1 MRNGIHNNKF
11 SVHTI
16 SGNHVVTLG
25 FDAKKA
31 ATNDLLGFA
40 IHRTELDKTG
50 KAKEA
55 YWMKGYKP
63 FEEVVNQPEPNNY
76 YSTYEHPVQ
85 SFLWAD
91 FTVKPG
97 VKYVYKVVPVSGKP
111 KLLKYGEELKVN
123 ITTEKLTDTVHEIHF
138 NRGVAASQAY
148 SAKFGKP
155 IKQLE
160 PQEQAEAYK
169 WLSRGLEEAIRE
181 FIGRARDGTWSIRA
195 ALYEIEYE
203 KVAEWFRQAIDRGAD
218 VQIIYHAKKDATQ
231 TAENEETLRNAGFDP
246 GNDDITFRRT
256 KMGNLMHCKFIVLLK
271 NSVPRQ
277 VWTGSTNL
285 TYSGIFG
292 HSNVGHCIKD
302 EDLAK
307 QFLSFWECIKQNAT
321 LSKMQGSC
329 LGLTPDLI
337 LEELPD
343 KMAAVFSPR
352 KKYAMLDFYAALMHK
367 AEKMACITLPFN
379 MDWRFS
385 KMLTEDSG
393 ALRYVLLNGNAAD
406 KEIAEDFKNDRD
418 VIISPG
424 SKMETAWQQ
433 FLQEMVSGLSG
444 SNVPYIHNKFL
455 LIDPLSDYPIVVT
468 GSANFSQPSTDR
480 NDENMVYIPGDK
492 RVADI
497 YLGEFFRM
505 FDHFY
510 SRYITS
516 LYGDEADTDKHRFLK
531 STAEKWIPSYYKEG
545 TDKYKKR
552 ELFSYGFQ
560 N

>member
-1 MRNGIHNNKF
+1 MRNGTHNNKF
-11 SVHTI
+11 SIHAI

-31 ATNDLLGFA
+31 AAKNLLGFA
-40 IHRTELDKTG
+40 VHRTELDKQG
-50 KAKEA
+50 KTVEA

-63 FEEVVNQPEPNNY
+63 FEEVISKPEPNTY

-97 VKYVYKVVPVSGKP
+97 KRYVYKIIPVSGKP
-111 KLLKYGEELKVN
+111 KLLKYGEELKVEIQSEPLSDN
-123 ITTEKLTDTVHEIHF
+123 VHEIHF

-148 SAKFGKP
+148 AAKFGKP
-155 IKQLE
+155 VKKLE
-160 PQEQAEAYK
+160 PAKQAEAYK
-169 WLSRGLEEAIRE
+169 WLSRGLEEAIKD
-181 FIGRARDGTWSIRA
+181 FIGRAKDESWAIRT

-203 KVAEWFRQAIDRGAD
+203 KVAAWFKDAITRGVD
-218 VQIIYHAKKDATQ
+218 VKIIYHAKKGETQ
-231 TAENEETLRNAGFDP
+231 TKENEDTLRNAGFDP
-246 GNDDITFRRT
+246 GNDGITFPRT

-271 NSVPRQ
+271 NGIAQQ

-302 EDLAK
+302 KDLAN
-307 QFLSFWECIKQNAT
+307 QYLCFWESIKENNPLA
-321 LSKMQGSC
+321 KMQGSC
-329 LGLTPDLI
+329 LTLTPDL
-337 LEELPD
+337 LLDQLPD

-352 KKYAMLDFYAALMHK
+352 KGYSMLDFYSALMNK
-367 AEKMACITLPFN
+367 AKKMACITLAFN

-385 KMLTEDSG
+385 KILSEESV
-393 ALRYVLLNGNAAD
+393 ALRYVLLNGKAGD
-406 KEIAEDFKNDRD
+406 KEIAEDYKNDTD
-418 VIISPG
+418 VIVAPG

-433 FLQEMVSGLSG
+433 FLEEMVSGLSG
-444 SNVPYIHNKFL
+444 SNVAYIHNKFIL
-455 LIDPLSDYPIVVT
+455 VDPLSDYPIVVT
-468 GSANFSQPSTDR
+468 GSANFSQTSTEK

-510 SRYITS
+510 SRYINS
-516 LYGDEADTDKHRFLK
+516 LYGDAADTTKQRFLK
-531 STAEKWIPSYYKEG
+531 STAEKWIPSYYNSK

-552 ELFSYGFQ
+552 TLFSYGFKK
-560 N
+560 